1 MHTRVSHR
9 SPPSCRL
16 PSRGDA
22 WVPPVNFTAFICPDE
37 WRAALS
43 APLPAISSGSPE
55 PHRFARPLSLPTLLP
70 GPHTNTAEVQN
81 HADDTAR
88 ALCQTTGGLAYISW
102 KHTLK
107 ADEHKQPANPA
118 SLFLRFFL
126 VASSKKCFFLLPL
139 SFSLS
144 LHPPQFLGG
153 KTKEI
158 TPLFLPGSCQNN
170 QCFPGR
176 DWWCDTRGEAAG
188 GRRRSSGAPVGDN
201 K

>member
-1 MHTRVSHR
+1 MASRLI
-9 SPPSCRL
+9 SPPACNLKWFPGAPQVCS
-16 PSRGDA
+16 PSLSSPPASWATHKHGRGSK
-22 WVPPVNFTAFICPDE
+22 PCT
-37 WRAALS
+37 
-43 APLPAISSGSPE
+43 
-55 PHRFARPLSLPTLLP
+55 
-70 GPHTNTAEVQN
+70 
-81 HADDTAR
+81 DDTAR
-88 ALCQTTGGLAYISW
+88 ALCQTTGRLAYISW

-176 DWWCDTRGEAAG
+176 DWWCDTRGEEAG
-188 GRRRSSGAPVGDN
+188 GHRRSSGAPVGDN